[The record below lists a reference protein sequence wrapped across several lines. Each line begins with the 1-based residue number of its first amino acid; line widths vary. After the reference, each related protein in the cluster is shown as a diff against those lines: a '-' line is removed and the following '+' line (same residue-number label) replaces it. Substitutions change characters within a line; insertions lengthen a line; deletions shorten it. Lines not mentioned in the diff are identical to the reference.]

1 MLVCDWE
8 VWRHLLKG
16 LTEFSE
22 ERLDELVK
30 FGAYGNLKF
39 GIESSPEMVT
49 EVAKEVAS
57 RCQKEI
63 HLYWADT
70 AGMRHMS
77 EVAFK
82 VTVSLEG
89 WGDPCTFEMAGSSYR
104 QEFNRAAQAVA
115 AKFTIKKLHF
125 RGIRYEIETLRMI
138 ARQVEEQGEE
148 GLSKLEFDT
157 DSCDYYWVEEARN
170 IFLSLV
176 EASQEWR
183 IQTLRIRLLQDG
195 GCSDWWTEL
204 TKSSAKGHIGT
215 SDFYI
220 ARPPQ
225 FAFARP
231 KMKFV
236 KAVWEIS
243 EEVFV
248 DLGTTGG
255 YRWGTNFLVGD
266 LPCIGGGRGRDP
278 KITWEEAYETLLKYI
293 C

>member
-57 RCQKEI
+57 RCQKEL

-70 AGMRHMS
+70 AEKRRCQRS
-77 EVAFK
+77 EGEAFK

-125 RGIRYEIETLRMI
+125 QGIRIRIDALRMI

-157 DSCDYYWVEEARN
+157 DSSDYFWVEEARN

-183 IQTLRIRLLQDG
+183 IQILWIHLLPDG
-195 GCSDWWTEL
+195 GCSDWLTEL
-204 TKSSAKGHIGT
+204 TKSSAKGHIG
-215 SDFYI
+215 SSEFYI
-220 ARPPQ
+220 FQTDQ

-236 KAVWEIS
+236 KAVWEMS
-243 EEVFV
+243 EEVKVV
-248 DLGTTGG
+248 DF
-255 YRWGTNFLVGD
+255 RTN
-266 LPCIGGGRGRDP
+266 LPPIGGGRGRDP
-278 KITWEEAYETLLKYI
+278 KITWEEAYETLLKTI

>member
-1 MLVCDWE
+1 
-8 VWRHLLKG
+8 
-16 LTEFSE
+16 
-22 ERLDELVK
+22 
-30 FGAYGNLKF
+30 
-39 GIESSPEMVT
+39 MVT

-57 RCQKEI
+57 RCQKVI

-70 AGMRHMS
+70 AEKRRCQRRS
-77 EVAFK
+77 KEAFK

-125 RGIRYEIETLRMI
+125 QGIRYEIDTLRMI

-157 DSCDYYWVEEARN
+157 DSSDYFWVEEARN

-183 IQTLRIRLLQDG
+183 IQILRIRLCQPAGISDWLTDG
-195 GCSDWWTEL
+195 GHSDWWTEL
-204 TKSSAKGHIGT
+204 TKSSAKGHIG
-215 SDFYI
+215 SSEFYI
-220 ARPPQ
+220 FQTDQ

-236 KAVWEIS
+236 KAVWEMS
-243 EEVFV
+243 EEVKVV
-248 DLGTTGG
+248 DFRT
-255 YRWGTNFLVGD
+255 Y
-266 LPCIGGGRGRDP
+266 LPPIGGGRGRDP
-278 KITWEEAYETLLKYI
+278 KITWEEAYETLLKTI